1 MIKKKE
7 STIVIVVIGI
17 VLLVAFLGIAR
28 KEIVDYRN
36 RGVDVTS
43 DESIRVPI
51 ENLAKE
57 FVYLGFSKEPVNC
70 KEIICNEEVA
80 DNYNSIFNST
90 VKYNLYQDIDSINV
104 DINKIVKEHD
114 DDYKVNFHV
123 EYMFSYTDGSNNK
136 GGGIDDY
143 TAYIV
148 EKDGKFYIDR
158 IIDNVNLGQ
167 FKHEKSKLTKLFISE
182 EELYNQAMNFE
193 IESRKFYDEY
203 MKESK

>member
-7 STIVIVVIGI
+7 STIIIVVIGI

-36 RGVDVTS
+36 IVVDVTS

-70 KEIICNEEVA
+70 EEIICNEEVA

-90 VKYNLYQDIDSINV
+90 VKYNLYQDIDSIDV
-104 DINKIVKEHD
+104 EINKIVKEHD
-114 DDYKVNFHV
+114 DYKINFHV

-148 EKDGKFYIDR
+148 EEDGKFYIDR

-167 FKHEKSKLTKLFISE
+167 FKHEKSKLTKLFVSE

-193 IESRKFYDEY
+193 IESRKLYDEY